1 MTDQKMIECLITE
14 FSRNC
19 KTRPEQIEEAF
30 KIAKQE
36 LDNSLQAYVATE
48 DVLVRMFRN
57 ESKKV
62 WKITKDTEKA
72 MRKIL
77 SE

>member
-1 MTDQKMIECLITE
+1 MTDQKIIECLVTE
-14 FSRNC
+14 FS
-19 KTRPEQIEEAF
+19 KHYKVRPEQIEEAF
-30 KIAKQE
+30 KLAKQE

-57 ESKKV
+57 DSKKV
-62 WKITKDTEKA
+62 WKISRQTERI

-77 SE
+77 SQ